1 MDMKYF
7 FQHTETKNHGDFG
20 VVTWG
25 QGSDHVNGLNSKV
38 TLVPHFI
45 RYKAF
50 GFLWLYW
57 GPFQRVMLK
66 TCNFTKMDIIISQH
80 CRPGSSDCTEP
91 DTCPKF
97 NRSESNRSPL
107 KSDGWKTIVSNGL
120 FSVVFAVTFQDLGSV
135 SNQGSSLRA
144 GSPSYLASKS
154 RALKGAFVAP
164 WTSTKK
170 QTMMAQQ

>member
-1 MDMKYF
+1 
-7 FQHTETKNHGDFG
+7 
-20 VVTWG
+20 
-25 QGSDHVNGLNSKV
+25 
-38 TLVPHFI
+38 
-45 RYKAF
+45 
-50 GFLWLYW
+50 
-57 GPFQRVMLK
+57 MLK

-80 CRPGSSDCTEP
+80 CRPGILDCTEP
-91 DTCPKF
+91 DTSPKF

-120 FSVVFAVTFQDLGSV
+120 FSVVFAVTFHDLGSV

-164 WTSTKK
+164 WKNKQWWHNNKRSLAIWREIWLGGNSYRNSHTSGDWEWYGSSVE
-170 QTMMAQQ
+170 AWGFYC